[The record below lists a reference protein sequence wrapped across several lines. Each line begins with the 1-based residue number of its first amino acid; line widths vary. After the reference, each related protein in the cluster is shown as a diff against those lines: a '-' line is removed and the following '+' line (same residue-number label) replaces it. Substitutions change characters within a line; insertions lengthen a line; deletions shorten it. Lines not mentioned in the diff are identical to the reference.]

1 MIKGEDVVLKLME
14 TFKEYLEDDLRG
26 GVGLDVKNR
35 SVRKN
40 AFERIFETYSKY
52 INTIFKVLKSANKTQ
67 IKQVIEKKFGVKVAS
82 VNTLNVVTKK
92 RRVGKYSGRT
102 NAYKKAYVKLM
113 EGSKIEF

>member
-1 MIKGEDVVLKLME
+1 MNYDILLAPVITEKSQSLAADNVYV
-14 TFKEYLEDDLRG
+14 
-26 GVGLDVKNR
+26 
-35 SVRKN
+35 
-40 AFERIFETYSKY
+40 
-52 INTIFKVLKSANKTQ
+52 FKVLKSANKTQ

-82 VNTLNVVTKK
+82 VNTLNVATKK

>member
-1 MIKGEDVVLKLME
+1 MNYDILLAPVITEKSQALASDNVYV
-14 TFKEYLEDDLRG
+14 
-26 GVGLDVKNR
+26 
-35 SVRKN
+35 
-40 AFERIFETYSKY
+40 
-52 INTIFKVLKSANKTQ
+52 FKVLKSANKTQ

>member
-1 MIKGEDVVLKLME
+1 MNYDILLAPVITEKSQALSADNVYV
-14 TFKEYLEDDLRG
+14 
-26 GVGLDVKNR
+26 
-35 SVRKN
+35 
-40 AFERIFETYSKY
+40 
-52 INTIFKVLKSANKTQ
+52 FKVLKSANKTQ

>member
-1 MIKGEDVVLKLME
+1 MNYDILLAPVITEKSQKLAADNV
-14 TFKEYLEDDLRG
+14 Y
-26 GVGLDVKNR
+26 V
-35 SVRKN
+35 
-40 AFERIFETYSKY
+40 
-52 INTIFKVLKSANKTQ
+52 FKVLKSANKTQ
-67 IKQVIEKKFGVKVAS
+67 IKQAIEKKFGVKVAS